1 MERMQ
6 TRIWLKVRRA
16 IPPGIV
22 AVVLGVALLAAGCDV
37 GSGGTAT
44 GPGAATPPP
53 IPTTL
58 MRGAAVFTRY
68 CQVCHPGG
76 DRGVGA
82 RLIGNPISDEQ
93 IKTVVRH
100 GQKNMPAFSTETI
113 PDDDLQNLVEYI
125 RSLK

>member
-1 MERMQ
+1 MQ

-16 IPPGIV
+16 IQLGIV
-22 AVVLGVALLAAGCDV
+22 AVVLGVALLAAGCDL
-37 GSGGTAT
+37 GSGGAAPTPG
-44 GPGAATPPP
+44 GPTPPP

-82 RLIGNPISDEQ
+82 RLIGTALSDDR